1 MEQTLQQIN
10 EGFLREKSLAVEQVK
25 ERIVELNQYLKL
37 LDSVTAKIAEVSVS
51 HRKDV
56 ANILNE
62 KAEHESSLNAL
73 KLAHSNE
80 LKTYS
85 EKVEAK
91 QSHSNNLDKDIVSK
105 ESKIVELDK
114 RVEVLL
120 GEMKSTQ
127 NSLDII
133 RVQSSHLQR
142 SAGTSQSQEDT
153 LKKSVEKLTKEQ
165 DDLSSSIEAKKK
177 ELSHLSND
185 LAILES
191 RLKK

>member
-1 MEQTLQQIN
+1 MENTLITIQ
-10 EGFLREKSLAVEQVK
+10 EGFLREKSLASEQVK
-25 ERIVELNQYLKL
+25 ERILELNQYIKL
-37 LDSVTAKIAEVSVS
+37 LDSVTTKIAEVSVS

-62 KAEHESSLNAL
+62 KSEHESSLNAL

-91 QSHSNNLDKDIVSK
+91 LSHSNNLDKDIIAK

-120 GEMKSTQ
+120 GEMKSSQ
-127 NSLDII
+127 ESLDII

-142 SAGTSQSQEDT
+142 SAGTTQSQEDT
-153 LKKSVEKLTKEQ
+153 LKKSVEKLTKEEAEI
-165 DDLSSSIEAKKK
+165 SSSIEAKKK
-177 ELSHLSND
+177 ELGRLSSD
-185 LAILES
+185 LAILEA
-191 RLKK
+191 RK